1 MLPTSAW
8 RTTASDNPASD
19 DWTVPANQHPL
30 VQERT
35 EPEFVNLVID
45 EMIRRHAEVGAALL
59 ETLGAQ
65 KEAIDAARDHVHAP
79 NRMTRTTGI
88 VCLAWELAHGC
99 GHTHPRRGHRFDA
112 ELLCRRL
119 GVQIE
124 HVRAIA
130 EDAVA
135 GRRAA

>member
-45 EMIRRHAEVGAALL
+45 EDPAQVGCWVRKGRQCEGGLQGKGGKMI
-59 ETLGAQ
+59 T
-65 KEAIDAARDHVHAP
+65 
-79 NRMTRTTGI
+79 
-88 VCLAWELAHGC
+88 
-99 GHTHPRRGHRFDA
+99 
-112 ELLCRRL
+112 
-119 GVQIE
+119 
-124 HVRAIA
+124 
-130 EDAVA
+130 
-135 GRRAA
+135 